1 MLRIQRV
8 TLGLLALATA
18 GLSPRSSAAQG
29 TTCVY
34 ARCALTIQQHPPRV
48 VQGVA
53 ATPVANFGLFAP
65 RIDLLTTSGDSA
77 RLHYQA
83 FRGAYN
89 RGAVF
94 KVIGFAEGIT
104 SLAVFAGNPRANH
117 TAALGIAAVGIST
130 GLVAFV
136 FAAHAQHE
144 LERSIAFYNRTLPD
158 TP

>member
-8 TLGLLALATA
+8 TLGLLALVTVAA
-18 GLSPRSSAAQG
+18 GSAAAQ
-29 TTCVY
+29 TATCVY

-89 RGAVF
+89 RGAAF
-94 KVIGFAEGIT
+94 KLIGFAEGIT
-104 SLAVFAGNPRANH
+104 SLVVFAGNPRANH

-136 FAAHAQHE
+136 FAGHAQGE

>member
-1 MLRIQRV
+1 MLRMHRV
-8 TLGLLALATA
+8 PLGLLAFATVTA
-18 GLSPRSSAAQG
+18 ASAAAQAA
-29 TTCVY
+29 TCVY
-34 ARCALTIQQHPPRV
+34 ARCALAIQQHPPRV

-77 RLHYQA
+77 RLRYQA

-104 SLAVFAGNPRANH
+104 ALVVFAGNPRANH
-117 TAALGIAAVGIST
+117 TAALGIGAVGIST
-130 GLVAFV
+130 GLVAVV